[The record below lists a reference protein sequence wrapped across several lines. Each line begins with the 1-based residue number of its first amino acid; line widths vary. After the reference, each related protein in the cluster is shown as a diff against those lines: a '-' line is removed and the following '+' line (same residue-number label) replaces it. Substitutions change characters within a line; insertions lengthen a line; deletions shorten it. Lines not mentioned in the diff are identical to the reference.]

1 MSERSTKWQR
11 DNFSNKQILEYLRLL
26 KVDEEEFGD
35 LAEKGWNGGWNGAI
49 ESLEEMFYCLDL
61 PDTEFGAM
69 AFNKENKMFEHIGKE
84 PEDARKSREKLEKGL
99 KDRVAASEEQFKEE
113 LEKAVGNLIAER
125 TPLSAVVKGAN
136 EFTIPLA
143 D

>member
-26 KVDEEEFGD
+26 KLENNTNVDVDRKHTE
-35 LAEKGWNGGWNGAI
+35 GWNDAI